1 MVATRTLED
10 DLAAR
15 GFRNLMRWSRGVDH
29 ELFRPHEG
37 SVLHGQVTGPVFMY
51 VGRVAVEKNIAAFL
65 DLDLPG
71 SKVVVGD
78 GPQLAELKARYRQV
92 LFTGAK
98 SGEDLARHYASAD
111 VVVFPSLTDTF
122 GNVVLEALACGVPV
136 AAFPVMGPLDILG
149 GTDAGVLDDDLRQAA
164 LAALAIP
171 SERAR
176 ALALEFTWERSTQQF
191 IDNCVAATCPTRRA
205 AA

>member
-1 MVATRTLED
+1 
-10 DLAAR
+10 
-15 GFRNLMRWSRGVDH
+15 
-29 ELFRPHEG
+29 
-37 SVLHGQVTGPVFMY
+37 MY

-71 SKVVVGD
+71 RKVVVGD
-78 GPQLAELKARYRQV
+78 GPQLAELKARYADV

-136 AAFPVMGPLDILG
+136 AAFPVMGPRDILA
-149 GTDAGVLDDDLRQAA
+149 GTGAGALDEDLGRAA
-164 LAALAIP
+164 LAALDIP
-171 SERAR
+171 SSRAR
-176 ALALEFTWERSTQQF
+176 ELALAYTWERSTAQF
-191 IDNCVAATCPTRRA
+191 MENCMRATIPAGRA